1 MIIAAILDKK
11 GFSAALC
18 HGKFGGQG
26 GLDLSRLTLNP
37 EADYYHIVYG
47 YRGRRINLVDPER

>member
-1 MIIAAILDKK
+1 MIIAPILDKK
-11 GFSAALC
+11 GCSAALC

-37 EADYYHIVYG
+37 EADYYPIV
-47 YRGRRINLVDPER
+47 